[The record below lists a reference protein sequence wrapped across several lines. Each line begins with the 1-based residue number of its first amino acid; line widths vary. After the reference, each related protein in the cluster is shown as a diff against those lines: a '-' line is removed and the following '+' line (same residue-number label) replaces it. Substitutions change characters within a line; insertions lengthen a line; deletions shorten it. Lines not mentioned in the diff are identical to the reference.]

1 MKREIIYRK
10 QKGVIGLHS
19 DSEYEAR
26 EVLLKGTIQLNSI
39 QKSDIMKIWISA
51 S

>member
-26 EVLLKGTIQLNSI
+26 EVLLKGTILLNSI
-39 QKSDIMKIWISA
+39 
-51 S
+51 